1 MTQQPNRNKNHLQ
14 DLAITRTIGQRLKQ
28 ARELN
33 NLNLFDASIKLG
45 YSNSSKLS
53 KIENAQSAN
62 TVPIWLIN
70 KAASL
75 YQVTIDWIF
84 GRSSDWE
91 LSAYACDSR
100 EQQSFIADM
109 LNQARA
115 RDLEVLHRI
124 NNRAVV
130 VGKSTNEL
138 IEAIEKINT
147 ALDSFSN
154 LHPEFEDSMRS
165 SRLIND
171 IKRAARA
178 STDAKVRLAQLRMPL
193 VEQVG
198 IKSMAQEALTF
209 E

>member
-1 MTQQPNRNKNHLQ
+1 MQSNRNKNHVN
-14 DLAITRTIGQRLKQ
+14 DLAIIRTIGQRLKQ

-53 KIENAQSAN
+53 KIENAQAAN

-75 YQVTIDWIF
+75 YQVTVDWIF

-91 LSAYACDSR
+91 LSVYACDSR

-115 RDLEVLHRI
+115 RDLEVLHRV

-130 VGKSTNEL
+130 VGKSTHEL
-138 IEAIEKINT
+138 VEAIEKINI

-171 IKRAARA
+171 IKRAVRA